1 MASTSANDAS
11 DQSRSED
18 PTLKSE
24 KIARTFD
31 SVGRRSESLREQL
44 DSIEFSSR
52 NIEAIRTQFQDA
64 LASIDQTLAEIE
76 RTKVAQ
82 LEAERKLESLT
93 RAHERLNRD
102 RVGLRVERDALAVAQ
117 DEVSARAAELERMV
131 SAAEAASSEER
142 ATLAERSA
150 KLERTERELEDTRR
164 GLFASKLQLPV
175 IRDELV
181 AKENRLREVEMQRA
195 ALNDG
200 CDVLIQ
206 ENGTLRMRIEEFV
219 VNTTKLGR
227 QLGELEHQRDE
238 LKRRLE
244 EVETSLGQETAAHAK
259 LKAAHRDAV
268 ETQQLSEAN
277 LQEKLAAGTAR
288 LETAERL
295 LAEARAGIHEEDATI
310 RELEQRVFENSLP
323 QRSLEAQIADLE
335 KDVSSARAVLVEAE
349 AGRTAAMERS
359 VTLTKSVK
367 DKEVALHCAEHK
379 IATLEARFE
388 ERTKATLAD
397 RTLFEEEIAGLM
409 EHLEAESAAR
419 LIGEGAL
426 QAARQRATP
435 VGR

>member
-1 MASTSANDAS
+1 
-11 DQSRSED
+11 
-18 PTLKSE
+18 
-24 KIARTFD
+24 
-31 SVGRRSESLREQL
+31 
-44 DSIEFSSR
+44 
-52 NIEAIRTQFQDA
+52 
-64 LASIDQTLAEIE
+64 
-76 RTKVAQ
+76 
-82 LEAERKLESLT
+82 
-93 RAHERLNRD
+93 
-102 RVGLRVERDALAVAQ
+102 
-117 DEVSARAAELERMV
+117 
-131 SAAEAASSEER
+131 
-142 ATLAERSA
+142 
-150 KLERTERELEDTRR
+150 
-164 GLFASKLQLPV
+164 
-175 IRDELV
+175 
-181 AKENRLREVEMQRA
+181 MQRA

-206 ENGTLRMRIEEFV
+206 ENGTLRMRIEEFT

-227 QLGELEHQRDE
+227 RLGELEHQRDE

-244 EVETSLGQETAAHAK
+244 EVETSLSQETAAHAK

-268 ETQQLSEAN
+268 EAQQLSEAN

-295 LAEARAGIHEEDATI
+295 LADARAGIHEEDATI
-310 RELEQRVFENSLP
+310 RELEQRVFENSLA

-349 AGRTAAMERS
+349 PARTAAMERS

-388 ERTKATLAD
+388 ERTKATLAH
-397 RTLFEEEIAGLM
+397 RTLFEEEIARLM

-419 LIGEGAL
+419 LIAEGAL